1 MTTRFMSRLKALAKG
16 GGGFTSYM
24 AHLEGPCLGGK
35 LRACDGGPTAHD
47 AHRDYQAM
55 LDSRHFTG

>member
-1 MTTRFMSRLKALAKG
+1 MSTKFMSKLRALANS
-16 GGGFTSYM
+16 GGGFSSYM
-24 AHLEGPCLGGK
+24 AHLGANCVGGK
-35 LRACDGGPTAHD
+35 LCACEGLPTAHD

>member
-1 MTTRFMSRLKALAKG
+1 MSTRFMSRLRTLVSG

-24 AHLEGPCLGGK
+24 AHLEGHCADGK
-35 LRACDGGPTAHD
+35 VCGCEGGPTAYD